1 MIEET
6 GRQAPARK
14 VRSRSSGKR
23 HWRRWILASVAG
35 LIVLIVLAV
44 GAFIKLQPPP
54 APLALPTAA
63 ASPPAGPLAGT
74 WDVAAGSAAGFRV
87 QETILGLSNDSVG
100 RTNAVTR
107 TLAVIGHRSEE
118 HTS

>member
-35 LIVLIVLAV
+35 LVVLIVLDV
-44 GAFIKLQPPP
+44 GAVIKPQPTP

-87 QETILGLSNDSVG
+87 QETLLGLTHCCLG
-100 RTNAVTR
+100 RP
-107 TLAVIGHRSEE
+107 
-118 HTS
+118 